1 MYFVRKTL
9 GGEATLSNVL
19 VMITL
24 DVFILIVL
32 LWMIYNATSIHMF
45 HMYNVLWYR
54 QWRCWMGAPDW
65 CIVGIKSFPKQIQHE
80 GQQPISKFL
89 HIDNWIVCSIEIYLI
104 PN

>member
-1 MYFVRKTL
+1 MPRGTKCVYCQWHFYCKRAMYFVRKTL

-45 HMYNVLWYR
+45 HMYNVL
-54 QWRCWMGAPDW
+54 
-65 CIVGIKSFPKQIQHE
+65 
-80 GQQPISKFL
+80 
-89 HIDNWIVCSIEIYLI
+89 
-104 PN
+104 